1 MTLNYSFRLVPIDF
15 SYTTSYVNSNF
26 CSNAHRLAAI
36 HRPTLQT
43 TDRWMKHCIAY
54 AWLLVAW
61 SAKTS

>member
-36 HRPTLQT
+36 LKAYVTDDRQMDETL
-43 TDRWMKHCIAY
+43 
-54 AWLLVAW
+54 
-61 SAKTS
+61 